1 MPQGQYPLFPQE
13 LISEHFGEDGTSYE
27 TEIQELEDLRQVGGL
42 LPSPHLVAPETDRRG
57 RRERRLGPSVEVHMD
72 SLHGGRKPRR

>member
-1 MPQGQYPLFPQE
+1 MPHGQYPFLLQE

-42 LPSPHLVAPETDRRG
+42 LTILLLQRQKRKMGEKVGSWCRG
-57 RRERRLGPSVEVHMD
+57 SHRFPT
-72 SLHGGRKPRR
+72 

>member
-1 MPQGQYPLFPQE
+1 MPQGRYPFLLQE

-42 LPSPHLVAPETDRRG
+42 LTVLLLQRQKRKTGEKVGSRCRG
-57 RRERRLGPSVEVHMD
+57 SCGFPT
-72 SLHGGRKPRR
+72 

>member
-1 MPQGQYPLFPQE
+1 MPQGQYLFFQQE

-42 LPSPHLVAPETDRRG
+42 LPLLLLQR
-57 RRERRLGPSVEVHMD
+57 
-72 SLHGGRKPRR
+72 

>member
-1 MPQGQYPLFPQE
+1 MPQGQYLFFQQE

-42 LPSPHLVAPETDRRG
+42 LSLLLLRRQKWKPSH
-57 RRERRLGPSVEVHMD
+57 RLCLSAEVHAEP
-72 SLHGGRKPRR
+72 LHARKPGR